1 MRDLTTES
9 IHWSRT
15 CNSKSFSEGTLVT
28 NFIEQFTY
36 VGLFLVLFL
45 AGLGVPIPEE
55 LPILSAG
62 VLAHEGLARW
72 WIALPVCVAGVVA
85 GDAVLYWVGYHWGE
99 RILDW
104 WIVRLVL
111 SPAREERLKAAYRRH
126 GVKIVFTAR
135 HVMGVRAAAFLT
147 AGISRVPFW
156 RFLACDAAAALVS
169 VPLAFGAAFLFTDQ
183 IQEVVRDV
191 HRVERWAA
199 LLVLVAAAVW
209 IAWLVF
215 RRARHEVDD
224 VDEAD
229 ARSTAPP
236 GRML

>member
-1 MRDLTTES
+1 ML
-9 IHWSRT
+9 
-15 CNSKSFSEGTLVT
+15 
-28 NFIEQFTY
+28 FI
-36 VGLFLVLFL
+36 

-72 WIALPVCVAGVVA
+72 WIALPVCFAGVIA

-99 RILDW
+99 RILEW
-104 WIVRLVL
+104 WIVRRVL
-111 SPAREERLKAAYRRH
+111 SPEREERLKGAYRRH

-156 RFLACDAAAALVS
+156 KFLACDAAAALVS

-183 IQEVVRDV
+183 IQEVMHDV
-191 HRVERWAA
+191 HRVERW
-199 LLVLVAAAVW
+199 LVLLLLAGGAAW
-209 IAWLVF
+209 IAWAAF
-215 RRARHEVDD
+215 RRARHEVD
-224 VDEAD
+224 EAD
-229 ARSTAPP
+229 GGEEQSPLPP
-236 GRML
+236 KRML

>member
-1 MRDLTTES
+1 
-9 IHWSRT
+9 
-15 CNSKSFSEGTLVT
+15 
-28 NFIEQFTY
+28 
-36 VGLFLVLFL
+36 VLFL

-72 WIALPVCVAGVVA
+72 WIALPVCLAGVLA

-111 SPAREERLKAAYRRH
+111 TPAREERLKEAYRRH

-147 AGISRVPFW
+147 AGISHVPFW
-156 RFLACDAAAALVS
+156 KFLACDAGAAVVS
-169 VPLAFGAAFLFTDQ
+169 VPLVFGGAFLFTDQ
-183 IQEVVRDV
+183 IQRVMHDV
-191 HRVERWAA
+191 HRIERWLA
-199 LLVLVAAAVW
+199 LLVIVAVATWLGW
-209 IAWLVF
+209 ISF
-215 RRARHEVDD
+215 RRAHHEVDETESDD
-224 VDEAD
+224 VAAEK
-229 ARSTAPP
+229 RVPP
-236 GRML
+236 RRML

>member
-1 MRDLTTES
+1 
-9 IHWSRT
+9 
-15 CNSKSFSEGTLVT
+15 
-28 NFIEQFTY
+28 
-36 VGLFLVLFL
+36 VLFV

-72 WIALPVCVAGVVA
+72 WIALPVCIAGVIA

-111 SPAREERLKAAYRRH
+111 SPEREERLKVAYRRH

-147 AGISRVPFW
+147 AGISRIPFW

-183 IQEVVRDV
+183 IEQVVRDV
-191 HRVERWAA
+191 HRVERW
-199 LLVLVAAAVW
+199 LVLLLLAGGAAW
-209 IAWLVF
+209 IAWVVF
-215 RRARHEVDD
+215 RRARHEVDETNGTEGQHP
-224 VDEAD
+224 V
-229 ARSTAPP
+229 PP
-236 GRML
+236 RRML